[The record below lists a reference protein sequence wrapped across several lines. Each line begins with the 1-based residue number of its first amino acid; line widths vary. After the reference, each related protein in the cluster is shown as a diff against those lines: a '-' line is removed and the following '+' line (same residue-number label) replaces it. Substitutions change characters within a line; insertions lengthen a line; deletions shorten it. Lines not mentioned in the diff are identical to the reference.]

1 MEQQILYP
9 EFMLNASYILLYLK
23 HVSNIWK
30 DPDII
35 NILRWICC
43 DMPYSNMSRLMYLVR
58 REIFGNLQIM
68 SCNILGAF
76 MNYPEPIGIIK
87 INNTIKVVEK
97 LRAKEYLKGSDIT
110 DEILD
115 FERIILD
122 YQVCCTNSSCNKRW
136 LQNKH
141 DFIILQNERYMMTQ
155 NVVNQWNIQKKQIE
169 NRWYKCKKCK
179 LLYCSRKCQK
189 IDWNYHNHH
198 RICNGIKY
206 VFRNDQYNKKWKEYL
221 H

>member
-1 MEQQILYP
+1 
-9 EFMLNASYILLYLK
+9 
-23 HVSNIWK
+23 
-30 DPDII
+30 
-35 NILRWICC
+35 
-43 DMPYSNMSRLMYLVR
+43 MPYSNMSRLMYLVR

-68 SCNILGAF
+68 SCNILDAF

-87 INNTIKVVEK
+87 IYNTLKVVEK
-97 LRAKEYLKGSDIT
+97 LRGKEYLKGSDIT

-136 LQNKH
+136 LRNKH

-155 NVVNQWNIQKKQIE
+155 NIARYIILKNIVNRWNMKKKQIQ
-169 NRWYKCKKCK
+169 NKWYKCKKCK

-189 IDWNYHNHH
+189 IDWKYHNHRH
-198 RICNGIKY
+198 ICNGTKY
-206 VFRNDQYNKKWKEYL
+206 VCRNGK
-221 H
+221 